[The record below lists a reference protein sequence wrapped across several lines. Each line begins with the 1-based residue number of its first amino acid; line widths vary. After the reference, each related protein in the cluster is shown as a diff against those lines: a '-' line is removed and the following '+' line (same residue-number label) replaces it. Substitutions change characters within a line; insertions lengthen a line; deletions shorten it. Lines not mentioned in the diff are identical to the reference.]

1 VRREGELAKVE
12 KSMVKTE
19 KDDAARA
26 LVPILARLS
35 FILPAQ
41 KARLLLLAGTL
52 PAREVHSSSHFLAVD
67 T

>member
-1 VRREGELAKVE
+1 
-12 KSMVKTE
+12 MVKTE